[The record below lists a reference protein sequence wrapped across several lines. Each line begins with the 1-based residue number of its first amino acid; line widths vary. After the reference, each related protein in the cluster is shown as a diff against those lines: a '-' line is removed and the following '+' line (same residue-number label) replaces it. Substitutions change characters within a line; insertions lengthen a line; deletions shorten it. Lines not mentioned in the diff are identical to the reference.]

1 MQKIDYVIVLVSDM
15 KRSVEFYR
23 DVLGLPLK
31 FESPFWTEFAT
42 EGATLALHP
51 TQTPA
56 PAETSPIRNQAGT
69 CQPGFHVGSLDAFH
83 AAMLSKGVR
92 CLEPPR
98 PLEGGGR
105 LAVYADPDGL
115 PISIA
120 ERPKS
125 SG

>member
-1 MQKIDYVIVLVSDM
+1 MQKIDYVIVMVSDM

-23 DVLGLPLK
+23 DALGLPLK

-51 TQTPA
+51 TQTTGPA
-56 PAETSPIRNQAGT
+56 QTLPFRNQAGS
-69 CQPGFHVGSLDAFH
+69 CHPAFYVGGLDAFH
-83 AAMLSKGVR
+83 AAMLSKGVP
-92 CLEPPR
+92 CLEAPR
-98 PLEGGGR
+98 LIEEGVR

-115 PISIA
+115 PISIG